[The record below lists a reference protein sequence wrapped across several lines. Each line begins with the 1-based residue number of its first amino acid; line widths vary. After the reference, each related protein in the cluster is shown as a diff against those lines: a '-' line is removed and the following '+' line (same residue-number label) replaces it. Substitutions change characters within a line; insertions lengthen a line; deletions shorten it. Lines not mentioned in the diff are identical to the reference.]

1 MTHSFPTRR
10 SSDLLNF
17 RGTVNYSHA
26 RYGSFLAPCYSGESI
41 AAGCN
46 TTFRGG
52 TGQRLDGKP
61 TTNSPPWT
69 GSLGGSYDTDI
80 GGGKSISLNVDTRY
94 RDGYFASDFNS
105 PLSYQGSSVN
115 IDASI
120 RSEEHTSELQSIMR
134 LTYAVY

>member
-69 GSLGGSYDTDI
+69 GSLGGSYD
-80 GGGKSISLNVDTRY
+80 
-94 RDGYFASDFNS
+94 
-105 PLSYQGSSVN
+105 
-115 IDASI
+115 
-120 RSEEHTSELQSIMR
+120 RSEEHTSELHSLMR
-134 LTYAVY
+134 ISYAVFCLKKKTPTTTKNEEQT

>member
-1 MTHSFPTRR
+1 MIRGHHRTTLTVTLLPYTTLFR
-10 SSDLLNF
+10 S
-17 RGTVNYSHA
+17 NYSHA
-26 RYGSFLAPCYSGESI
+26 RYGSCLSPCYSGESI

-94 RDGYFASDFNS
+94 SD
-105 PLSYQGSSVN
+105 
-115 IDASI
+115 
-120 RSEEHTSELQSIMR
+120 
-134 LTYAVY
+134 